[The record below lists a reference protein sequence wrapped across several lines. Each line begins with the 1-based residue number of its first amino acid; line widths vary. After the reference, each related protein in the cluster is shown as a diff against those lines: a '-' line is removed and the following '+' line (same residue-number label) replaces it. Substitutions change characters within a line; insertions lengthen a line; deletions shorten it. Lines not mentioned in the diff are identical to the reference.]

1 MNENIILSGTELCKQ
16 FGATVAINNIS
27 FSLEKG
33 DFLGLVGENGAGK
46 TTLIKVLGG
55 EYKPDRG
62 KIIYKGRETNWDTSS
77 QALRKGIGIVHQHP
91 LYISE
96 FTAEE
101 NIFLGKEYIKNF
113 LLDDKSL
120 SEKANSLLK
129 QFPIYPNLNLKE
141 KIENMSPGE
150 REIVEIL
157 KILSYDPD
165 ILILDEPTASL
176 SKNESE
182 RLFNSLR
189 YLNKKKL
196 LTIIYISHKLD
207 ETIDLCSKI
216 MVMRNG
222 ENMGSINKNQFDKGS
237 IIKLMINQDIQK
249 FYPDKSD
256 KANSTIIEVKNLTT
270 EKIKDINLH
279 VKEGEIVGLYG
290 LMGAGMS
297 NVIKCIFGVET
308 FSEGVINI
316 QNRKEFHK
324 TNITEMVNEG
334 IYLIPGD
341 RHKYGIFPSF
351 NIRENTTIAHLK
363 YLFHGLILNNN
374 SESKIAHNELSKFH
388 VKYADLNQRLDE
400 ISGGNQQ
407 KIIIIRW
414 LMRDCKLLIVNDPT
428 VGIDIGTKK
437 DIYNLLRE
445 LTKKGK
451 GIIFFSSEINEIIG
465 MSDRVYT
472 MREGKITAEFYGEE
486 ITQKNILES
495 IL

>member
-62 KIIYKGRETNWDTSS
+62 KIIYKGRETNWDYSS

-91 LYISE
+91 LYIKE

-101 NIFLGKEYIKNF
+101 NIFLGKEYVKNF

-120 SEKANSLLK
+120 SEKANCLLK

-189 YLNKKKL
+189 YLNKNKS

-222 ENMGSINKNQFDKGS
+222 KNMGVVNKNQFDKGS

-256 KANSTIIEVKNLTT
+256 KANLTIIEVKNLAT
-270 EKIKDINLH
+270 EKLKDINLR

-297 NVIKCIFGVET
+297 NLINCIFGVDT
-308 FSEGVINI
+308 FNEGVINI
-316 QNRKEFHK
+316 QNSKEFYK
-324 TNITEMVNEG
+324 TTITEMVNEG

-363 YLFHGLILNNN
+363 YLFHELILNNN
-374 SESKIAHNELSKFH
+374 NESKIAHNALSRFN

-451 GIIFFSSEINEIIG
+451 GIIFVSSEINEIIG

-472 MREGKITAEFYGEE
+472 MREGKITAEFYGQE
-486 ITQKNILES
+486 INQKNILEN